1 MNVLQSVYVFIDIY
15 LYQTIELYNKYT
27 ENKDFVL
34 FIEKTQMISYS
45 NSNACVTNCA
55 CFYWYIFISNYITI

>member
-1 MNVLQSVYVFIDIY
+1 MHVLQSVHVFIDIY

-34 FIEKTQMISYS
+34 FIEKTHMIFYS
-45 NSNACVTNCA
+45 NSNACVTKCA
-55 CFYWYIFISNYITI
+55 CFY